1 MTDQIYRELYQNLAA
16 RGFQGPLYDIPE
28 FYDLVEALFT
38 PEEAA
43 VACAQ
48 TPGERNRATASDLA
62 AKVGWPEDKVAGILD
77 TMVTKGTC
85 FRIKRNS
92 IRYFVPPE
100 TAAIIN
106 LNFMRGTSTERDK
119 RIAKLVRSF
128 KEAHQAKTGIMKLPL
143 PAFRV
148 ISIEET
154 IPGEDVT
161 QTYDQV
167 SNYIE
172 NADPISISL
181 CYCRQEAE
189 LINSDD
195 RCDVPIESCMSFNRA
210 AEYIIEGNFGRKIS
224 KEEAYFILDECEK
237 AGLVH
242 TGLNAQEIDNICNCC
257 FCHCSRLKRGMSQTQ
272 KVIAGY
278 SGFFPKFNIEACE
291 SCQYQAQCID
301 RCPTNAISQSKN
313 AIEEDTE
320 LCIGCG
326 LCARNCVKNTVVMQ
340 VKENFEEPP
349 KDWAALEKKMIEGI
363 MKGRS

>member
-1 MTDQIYRELYQNLAA
+1 MTDQIYKELYQNLET
-16 RGFQGPLYDIPE
+16 RGFPGPLHDIPE

-43 VACAQ
+43 VACSQ
-48 TPGERNRATASDLA
+48 TPGERNRATAAELA

-77 TMVTKGTC
+77 AMVTKGTC

-92 IRYFVPPE
+92 IQYFVPPE

-119 RIAKLVRSF
+119 KIAKLVRSF
-128 KEAHQAKTGIMKLPL
+128 KDAHQAKTGIMKLPL

-154 IPGEDVT
+154 IPGEDVI

-172 NADPISISL
+172 NADPISISP
-181 CYCRQEAE
+181 CYCRQESK
-189 LINSDD
+189 LINPIDI
-195 RCDVPIESCMSFNRA
+195 CDVPIESCMSFNRA

-224 KEEAYFILDECEK
+224 KDKAYDILDVCEK

-242 TGLNAQEIDNICNCC
+242 TSLNTQEIDNICNCC
-257 FCHCSRLKRGMSQTQ
+257 FCHCSRLKRGMLQAP

-278 SGFFPKFNIEACE
+278 SGFFPKFNTKACE
-291 SCQYQAQCID
+291 SCQSQKQCID

-313 AIEEDTE
+313 TIGAGTG

-326 LCARNCVKNTVVMQ
+326 LCASNCVKNTVVMQ
-340 VKENFEEPP
+340 AKENFEEPP
-349 KDWAALEKKMIEGI
+349 KNWAAFEKKMIEGI
-363 MKGRS
+363 MRDSS